1 MENFSGKRKLIVTLL
16 VITSIITSILSVDR
30 KAPTFVE
37 SSLGLLIAPI
47 QTFNTGMFSWFS
59 DKKKYFSSIKQ
70 ISSENDK
77 LKKELLETR
86 AELNRLNLIEDENSQ
101 LKALLDIKNQYKN
114 YSAVGARI
122 IGKDPGNWF
131 STFTI
136 DKGTDSGLDRN
147 MVVMTQDGLVGKITE
162 SGYNYSKVKSIINDS
177 DAVSSQTLRGDNIGY
192 VTGDLNE
199 DGMCKMQ
206 YSEDVSD
213 ILIGD
218 TIVTSHLS
226 NIFPEG
232 ITIGNVQKLTVDKK
246 TGMHYA
252 IIKPAV
258 DFKHL
263 DYVLVINKNFER
275 TLSETT
281 TIAQ

>member
-1 MENFSGKRKLIVTLL
+1 
-16 VITSIITSILSVDR
+16 
-30 KAPTFVE
+30 
-37 SSLGLLIAPI
+37 
-47 QTFNTGMFSWFS
+47 
-59 DKKKYFSSIKQ
+59 
-70 ISSENDK
+70 
-77 LKKELLETR
+77 
-86 AELNRLNLIEDENSQ
+86 
-101 LKALLDIKNQYKN
+101 
-114 YSAVGARI
+114 
-122 IGKDPGNWF
+122 
-131 STFTI
+131 
-136 DKGTDSGLDRN
+136 

>member
-177 DAVSSQTLRGDNIGY
+177 DAVSSQTFRGDNIGY